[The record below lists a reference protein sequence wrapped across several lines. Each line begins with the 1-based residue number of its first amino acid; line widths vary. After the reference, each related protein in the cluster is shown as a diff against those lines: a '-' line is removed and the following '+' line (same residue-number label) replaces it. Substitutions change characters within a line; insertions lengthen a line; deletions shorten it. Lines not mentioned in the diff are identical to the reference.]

1 MEFFRLEN
9 LWLYLP
15 LILWISGIFY
25 LSSNKGSVSNTS
37 RYLSPFFQQVF
48 PETALASL
56 KDYHLYFRKI
66 CHFLGYAIL
75 ALLSWLAFS
84 GSSVGFLAGYW
95 PVLSFLVVLLTAAAD
110 EIKQSFYAS
119 RIGSVADV
127 VLDCAGGLT
136 MITLLWSIS
145 KLFAK

>member
-1 MEFFRLEN
+1 MEFFRHEN

-15 LILWISGIFY
+15 LILWICGIFY

-37 RYLSPFFQQVF
+37 LYLSPLFKILF
-48 PETALASL
+48 PETALAHL

-84 GSSVGFLAGYW
+84 GSSVGFLTEFW
-95 PVLSFLVVLLTAAAD
+95 PVLSFLIVLLTASAD

-136 MITLLWSIS
+136 MITLLWAVP